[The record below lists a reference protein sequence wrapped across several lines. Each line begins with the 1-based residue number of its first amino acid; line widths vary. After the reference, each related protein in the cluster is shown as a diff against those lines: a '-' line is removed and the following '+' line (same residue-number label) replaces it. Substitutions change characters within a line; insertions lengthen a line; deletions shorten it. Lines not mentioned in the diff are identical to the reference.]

1 MALYNPKDYE
11 FNIKDQY
18 LTPQGDFGFDSG
30 GFRSGSTPQ
39 FDEGYSQEY
48 PGLKYMGYDARD
60 LPKEAGGKQ
69 VGPNQYIAYDQKLP
83 SPAPSSDFSMIQ
95 PRGETPQQAK
105 QPSTTMSNYPTTTRP
120 SSYGSSPSSEK
131 SYSGQL
137 SSLPYGTKS
146 TWQPG
151 AGNTMPV
158 MGGLPAYNLPEMNRG
173 RIGELTELGMGPG
186 MGKLREGLSRALLES
201 RYSTNPNVKAMG
213 MKSALSGYGTGITDI
228 RSGASRE
235 ALNQYMPEY
244 AAQIGKSQ
252 SEYQTNVQRVRD
264 QFTAD
269 LENYFKK
276 GTQVQTPIEG
286 RRPQQDPAYA
296 AKWGV

>member
-1 MALYNPKDYE
+1 MALYNE
-11 FNIKDQY
+11 
-18 LTPQGDFGFDSG
+18 
-30 GFRSGSTPQ
+30 
-39 FDEGYSQEY
+39 EEY
-48 PGLKYMGYDARD
+48 PAAKYMGYDARN
-60 LPKEAGGKQ
+60 LPKEALGKQ
-69 VGPNQYIAYDQKLP
+69 IGPNQYIAYDQKLF
-83 SPAPSSDFSMIQ
+83 SSAPLSDFSMIQ
-95 PRGETPQQAK
+95 PRGETPQGGQTR
-105 QPSTTMSNYPTTTRP
+105 QPSTTMSNYPTTTRT
-120 SSYGSSPSSEK
+120 SAYGSSPS
-131 SYSGQL
+131 YSGRQS

-151 AGNTMPV
+151 EGNTMPV
-158 MGGLPAYNLPEMNRG
+158 MGGLPAYNIPEMNRG

-269 LENYFKK
+269 LENYYKK

-286 RRPQQDPAYA
+286 RRPQQDSAYA